1 MENKLENPYFSTRLF
16 GLNNY
21 LEDLINTF
29 ENKIFPSTSLIIGK
43 KGIGKFTLIN
53 HFLNYI
59 FDKSYDREKC
69 MINLNSD
76 FSKKYLGGTFP
87 NIIYL
92 GENKAITPKIDDIR
106 KLRDLV
112 AHSSEFAETD
122 EMCFSASRAVNFTLS
137 LLSEISILDKKL

>member
-1 MENKLENPYFSTRLF
+1 MQKIKRNYYVLDASNDTPDLEKKILSIIKNKLKNRMENKLENPYFSTRLF

-29 ENKIFPSTSLIIGK
+29 ENKFFPSTSLIIGK
-43 KGIGKFTLIN
+43 KVLKFTLIN

-76 FSKKYLGGTFP
+76 FSKKYL
-87 NIIYL
+87 
-92 GENKAITPKIDDIR
+92 A
-106 KLRDLV
+106 
-112 AHSSEFAETD
+112 AHFQ
-122 EMCFSASRAVNFTLS
+122 
-137 LLSEISILDKKL
+137 I